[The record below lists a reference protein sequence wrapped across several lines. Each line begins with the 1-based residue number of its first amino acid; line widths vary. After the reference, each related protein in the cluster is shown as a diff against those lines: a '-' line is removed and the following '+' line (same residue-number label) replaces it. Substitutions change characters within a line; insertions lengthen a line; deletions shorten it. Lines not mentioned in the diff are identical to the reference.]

1 MRSLVRLAGGDSE
14 GRSPSDA
21 ALASPGKAR
30 EADPRAEQ
38 LAAVWRL
45 LRRLGVPAS
54 DLDDAAQQVLLVVT
68 ERRADILP
76 DKERAFVFGTAL
88 RVARTMLRE
97 SRQRT
102 VELHDD
108 VALADDVAPIEELL
122 DRHTARRILDQLLEQ
137 MSFDYRA
144 VFVLFEIEELSLSEI
159 SQALDIPRGT
169 AASRLRR
176 ARVQF
181 EGLLTRLRAR
191 LKRGKV
197 R

>member
-1 MRSLVRLAGGDSE
+1 M
-14 GRSPSDA
+14 
-21 ALASPGKAR
+21 
-30 EADPRAEQ
+30 ADPRAEQ

-45 LRRLGVPAS
+45 LRRLGVPVS

-97 SRQRT
+97 PRLRT

-159 SQALDIPRGT
+159 AQALDIPRGT

-181 EGLLTRLRAR
+181 EGLLTRVRAR
-191 LKRGKV
+191 LKRGAV
-197 R
+197 P